1 MLNPSN
7 FILKDIPKLNPLS
20 IEYQSYWRDFKKKCI
35 EGEWVQGK
43 WIPGNLWF
51 YLNACVIELNKT
63 RNAKTKV
70 IGRPLFFDYLLEVSY
85 LWNEARGLIGFD
97 KQPEVLAYKHF
108 LEKEIWTEERDLELK
123 SKIPNI
129 RTVLANS
136 KEDLGKPL
144 YLNDALDFMWLTA
157 RDTGKSFYVA
167 NAVIL
172 HEFLFDGAKEYNV
185 EENKKLK
192 TTITVGAGVSDYSI
206 KMLEKTQLSYT
217 NLPGAIELNGRFY
230 PSPLSKKYSGSWA
243 VGKKVT
249 QLYKK
254 KTGGSW
260 QDKGTGTTLRHVTYK
275 DNPFAAQG
283 SRNSIIVKEECGHF
297 DNLLDTHGPD
307 QFTLSDSGKK
317 FGSAF
322 YLGTGGNM
330 EGGGCVC
337 AGTKVWDI
345 FGNLYNIED
354 LPTNQ
359 GIVGFN
365 QETQTYSKEPIS
377 YWQDYTEKPCYRIT
391 TNSKR
396 VLECSEDHPI
406 LFSKTNNFRN
416 SKKINGKKVFT
427 KKVDWIQTKD
437 LEIGNQICIIDN
449 VNIFSTNDLPH
460 ARLIGLL
467 IGDGTY
473 RLEGSAVL
481 SNCDKDINNF
491 IQKNYDCKLIKSYLT
506 KDNQVYKEQ
515 RIRKI
520 IPILKKVGIYG
531 QTKTQKT
538 LPDNIHSYS
547 KNSVCE
553 LLGGLFDTDG
563 TVSKDSIQLCFSHFS
578 LIDEVR
584 LLLQKL
590 GIHCTIIKRTPNLEL
605 NKNKKIKSTNS
616 YYYLQI
622 KDKRS
627 VETFHKNISFL
638 SKRKQQK
645 LNLLVEN
652 NKNKLDYYSKENI
665 GLRFEKIINIEY
677 IGIKPVYNLTAD
689 ATNTYVANGIVTH
702 NTIGAKRMFYA
713 PDEYNLLTT
722 NDVWENKGKIAYFTP
737 ATIAKRN
744 YKDEN
749 GYTNLSLAEE
759 LEQKERNKIKKGAD
773 ASTRLANYIQY
784 NPLVP
789 SEVFLSTTSNIFPV
803 GELQD
808 VLAHLESN
816 QNYLNYETV
825 IDIYFDKESDTGV
838 SWKVD
843 LEKRLEPI
851 TEFPLKD
858 NQSREGAVIMYEEPI
873 KINGKVPDDAYIIG
887 HDPVANDNPEGP
899 SLSATYI
906 LKNKKYFLTHG
917 GDEIVAEYISRP
929 SVGRSKTNETLEK
942 LWMMYGSPPR
952 GIWFENAVGNTKEY
966 FEKRRKLVALCTQ
979 PETVLSKTGAYTS
992 AGTIV
997 YGYPMSNK
1005 KIKKEAELYVRDWLI
1020 EERGKDSNDK
1030 IQMNLHLIKS
1040 RFLLKQLI
1048 SYASD
1053 GNFDA
1058 VMGFMGCIIGLE
1070 ETHNQYYQEQEEDPI
1085 IQFLINNDIYFN
1097 KKNKGNKNKNIYEEL
1112 DNIFKK

>member
-1 MLNPSN
+1 MLNSSN
-7 FILKDIPKLNPLS
+7 FIIKDIPKLNPLS
-20 IEYQSYWRDFKKKCI
+20 LEYLNFWKDFKKKSI
-35 EGEWVQGK
+35 EGEWVTGK
-43 WIPGNLWF
+43 WIPGNFWF

-97 KQPEVLAYKHF
+97 SQPEVIAYKNF

-129 RTVLANS
+129 RNVLANS
-136 KEDLGKPL
+136 TESLGKPL
-144 YLNDALDFMWLTA
+144 YLNEAQDFMWLTA

-185 EENKKLK
+185 EENKSLK

-230 PSPLSKKYSGSWA
+230 PSPLSKRYSGSWA

-249 QLYKK
+249 QFYKK

-260 QDKGTGTTLRHVTYK
+260 QDKGTGTTLRHITYK

-297 DNLLDTHGPD
+297 DNLIETHGPD
-307 QFTLSDSGKK
+307 QFTLSDSGRK

-330 EGGGCVC
+330 ERG
-337 AGTKVWDI
+337 
-345 FGNLYNIED
+345 
-354 LPTNQ
+354 
-359 GIVGFN
+359 
-365 QETQTYSKEPIS
+365 
-377 YWQDYTEKPCYRIT
+377 
-391 TNSKR
+391 
-396 VLECSEDHPI
+396 
-406 LFSKTNNFRN
+406 
-416 SKKINGKKVFT
+416 
-427 KKVDWIQTKD
+427 
-437 LEIGNQICIIDN
+437 
-449 VNIFSTNDLPH
+449 
-460 ARLIGLL
+460 
-467 IGDGTY
+467 
-473 RLEGSAVL
+473 
-481 SNCDKDINNF
+481 
-491 IQKNYDCKLIKSYLT
+491 
-506 KDNQVYKEQ
+506 
-515 RIRKI
+515 
-520 IPILKKVGIYG
+520 
-531 QTKTQKT
+531 
-538 LPDNIHSYS
+538 
-547 KNSVCE
+547 
-553 LLGGLFDTDG
+553 G
-563 TVSKDSIQLCFSHFS
+563 TV
-578 LIDEVR
+578 
-584 LLLQKL
+584 
-590 GIHCTIIKRTPNLEL
+590 
-605 NKNKKIKSTNS
+605 
-616 YYYLQI
+616 
-622 KDKRS
+622 
-627 VETFHKNISFL
+627 
-638 SKRKQQK
+638 
-645 LNLLVEN
+645 
-652 NKNKLDYYSKENI
+652 
-665 GLRFEKIINIEY
+665 
-677 IGIKPVYNLTAD
+677 
-689 ATNTYVANGIVTH
+689 
-702 NTIGAKRMFYA
+702 GAKKMCYA
-713 PDEYNLLTT
+713 PDEYNLLSI
-722 NDVWENKGKIAYFTP
+722 DDIWENKGKIAYFTP

-744 YKDEN
+744 YKNQD
-749 GYTNLSLAEE
+749 GYTNLELAEE

-789 SEVFLSTTSNIFPV
+789 SEIFLSTTSNIFPV

-808 VLAHLESN
+808 TLAYLESN

-825 IDIYFDKESDTGV
+825 IDIYFDKDSATGV

-843 LEKRLEPI
+843 LEKKLEPI
-851 TEFPLKD
+851 TDFPLKD

-873 KINGKVPDDAYIIG
+873 KINGVVPDDAYLIG

-899 SLSATYI
+899 SLSGTYI

-929 SVGRSKTNETLEK
+929 AVGRSKTNETLEK
-942 LWMMYGSPPR
+942 LWMMYGSPSR
-952 GIWFENAVGNTKEY
+952 GIYFENAVGNTKEY

-1005 KIKKEAELYVRDWLI
+1005 KIKKEAELYLRDWLV
-1020 EERGKDSNDK
+1020 EERGVNANNKLE
-1030 IQMNLHLIKS
+1030 MNLHLIKS

-1048 SYASD
+1048 AYSSD

-1058 VMGFMGCIIGLE
+1058 VLSFMGCIIGLE
-1070 ETHNQYYQEQEEDPI
+1070 ETHNQYYQEQEENPI
-1085 IQFLINNDIYFN
+1085 IQYLINNDTYFN
-1097 KKNKGNKNKNIYEEL
+1097 KKTKGNRNKNIYEEL
-1112 DNIFKK
+1112 DNIYKK